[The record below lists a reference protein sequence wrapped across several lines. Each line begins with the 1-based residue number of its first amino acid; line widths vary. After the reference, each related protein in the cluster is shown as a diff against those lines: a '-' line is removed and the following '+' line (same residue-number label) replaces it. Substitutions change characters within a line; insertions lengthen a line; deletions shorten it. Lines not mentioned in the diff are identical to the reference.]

1 MIILG
6 FIVDSDAPFFHLST
20 RFYQK
25 RYWRNNCFTLNWNN
39 IRIHNR
45 FTIFLYL
52 LSLVYLTFDD
62 TTVRF
67 YENSKLK
74 CTFSVR
80 YLSSGSVQGFFVLD
94 WGPRTWTKDLDQGPG
109 PRILESWHR
118 PGPGILVKFKDPW
131 CGLVIWWEC
140 EFDYFYYLESVIM

>member
-74 CTFSVR
+74 YTFSVR
-80 YLSSGSVQGFFVLD
+80 YLSSGSVQGFLSWTEYLD
-94 WGPRTWTKDLDQGPG
+94 PDQGPGPRTWTKDLAQ
-109 PRILESWHR
+109 R
-118 PGPGILVKFKDPW
+118 PGTGTRTKNLGILT
-131 CGLVIWWEC
+131 
-140 EFDYFYYLESVIM
+140 